1 MNNLSKFIFIF
12 KDQFSRYMEVW
23 CCVVIWNIPTVKVAI
38 SETIEKVINLF
49 ISDSDIQDNLK
60 KFLQP

>member
-12 KDQFSRYMEVW
+12 KDQFSRYMEV
-23 CCVVIWNIPTVKVAI
+23 CYCVVIWNIPTVKVAI

-49 ISDSDIQDNLK
+49 TSDSDIQDNLK